1 MITLEQIHQL
11 DQRVHNAVELIQKL
25 RSENESLKLKLDGY
39 EKRIE
44 ELQKL
49 VSDYKEDQGE
59 IEKGILKAL
68 DQLDALEDEIDSP
81 EPSTQG
87 VISQDAVTPVEPPE
101 VEPDLTPSSNGDT
114 EEDPNETPEQDEDS
128 TSELDIF

>member
-11 DQRVHNAVELIQKL
+11 DKKVYNAVELIQKL
-25 RSENESLKLKLDGY
+25 RSENKSLELKLDGY

-81 EPSTQG
+81 DQSSQVES
-87 VISQDAVTPVEPPE
+87 SQDSTTPVEPPE
-101 VEPDLTPSSNGDT
+101 A
-114 EEDPNETPEQDEDS
+114 EEDQNEAPEQDDDS
-128 TSELDIF
+128 PSELDIF

>member
-11 DQRVHNAVELIQKL
+11 DKKVYNAVELIQKL
-25 RSENESLKLKLDGY
+25 RSENESLELKLDGY

-81 EPSTQG
+81 EQSSQG
-87 VISQDAVTPVEPPE
+87 ESSQDSSTPAEPPE
-101 VEPDLTPSSNGDT
+101 A
-114 EEDPNETPEQDEDS
+114 EEDQNEAPEQDDDS
-128 TSELDIF
+128 PSELDIF